1 MGFGF
6 SLIRDFILDANV
18 DKIYLNLGLNSNFL
32 VNIFYPMVNLIIYW
46 IIFLLIRFLYNK
58 GKKIENEQILL

>member
-58 GKKIENEQILL
+58 GKKIESEQILL